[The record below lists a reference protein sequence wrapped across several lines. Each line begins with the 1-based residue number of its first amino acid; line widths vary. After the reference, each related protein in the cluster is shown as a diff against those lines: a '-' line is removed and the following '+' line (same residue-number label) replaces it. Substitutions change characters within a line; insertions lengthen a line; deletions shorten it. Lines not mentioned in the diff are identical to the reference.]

1 MQSSP
6 HLAILLLSLGACAG
20 RTDGGESNDRDPT
33 PGDGP
38 EPVLLRLEGD
48 VPDAGL
54 GSAVA
59 VGGAGA
65 WASAPHGPEAV
76 VFLLDPDTGL
86 IPQLTAGG
94 RAGLALATDHTGS
107 LLIGAPLLGDGA
119 VLDREG
125 NAVLQGG
132 GVGLGV
138 GPGPVA
144 LDAGGWTDGAGGGVR
159 TGARPSS
166 IAVAGTQVAVGMAF
180 GPDSALIGT
189 LAVPR
194 ENPSEGFAIA
204 GADLNGDGVPEWAI
218 GAPQAGLVR
227 VLTSDG
233 QTMAELSGE
242 GRFGA
247 ALSMA
252 DLDGD
257 GRAELL
263 VGAPRARSDAGEAVL
278 YDGDLQELQRFRGMP
293 SDRLGTAVALA
304 PEGVLLGAPGGPG
317 QPGAVV
323 WIREL
328 RE

>member
-1 MQSSP
+1 MLSSP
-6 HLAILLLSLGACAG
+6 HLTLLLMSLGACAG
-20 RTDGGESNDRDPT
+20 RTDGGGPSDGDPT
-33 PGDGP
+33 PGDDPDPG
-38 EPVLLRLEGD
+38 LLRMEGD

-59 VGGAGA
+59 LSGAGA

-76 VFLLDPDTGL
+76 VFLLDPDAGL
-86 IPQLTAGG
+86 IPQITAGG
-94 RAGLALATDHTGS
+94 RAGLTLGTDHTGS

-125 NAVLQGG
+125 NAVFQGE

-138 GPGPVA
+138 GPGPIA

-180 GPDSALIGT
+180 GPHSALIGT
-189 LAVPR
+189 LTVPR
-194 ENPSEGFAIA
+194 EHPSEGFAIA
-204 GADLNGDGVPEWAI
+204 GGDLDGDGVPEWAI
-218 GAPQAGLVR
+218 GAPQAGIVR
-227 VLTSDG
+227 VLTG
-233 QTMAELSGE
+233 RGEPVAELDGE

-263 VGAPRARSDAGEAVL
+263 VGAPRASSDAGEAVL
-278 YDGDLQELQRFRGMP
+278 YDGDLQELHRFRGMP

-317 QPGAVV
+317 HPGAVV
-323 WIREL
+323 WMRE
-328 RE
+328 